1 MGDVVRLIGFVLAAS
16 TVWGQ
21 AAEAARQ
28 SYNEMYKDPAK
39 VYSTAPNAFLVRTVS
54 GRRVGRALDVGMG
67 QGRNALW
74 LAEQG
79 WDVTGIDI
87 SDEGVAQARAEAG
100 RRGLRI
106 KAERVG
112 YAEFAYGEAQWDLIV
127 LCYFLP
133 PDLPA
138 RLLRA
143 LKPGGLIVV
152 EGFHSDTAFVRLL
165 PGGLGNNELI
175 GLFPGLRVLQYED
188 VETPAEWGGLLG
200 SGNRIVRL
208 LAQWPDGKPPGCR
221 FEGRPFQRGETV
233 CWGNLKLRCDA
244 NGWARGESCEN
255 SGKND

>member
-1 MGDVVRLIGFVLAAS
+1 MGEVVRVIVTLLAGA
-16 TVWGQ
+16 TAWGQ

-28 SYNEMYKDPAK
+28 SYNEMYKDTAK
-39 VYSTAPNAFLVRTVS
+39 VYSTAPSSFLVRTVS
-54 GRRVGRALDVGMG
+54 GRKPGRALDVGMG
-67 QGRNALW
+67 QGRNAIW
-74 LAEQG
+74 LAEQA

-100 RRGLRI
+100 RRGLRLR
-106 KAERVG
+106 AERVG
-112 YAEFAYGEAQWDLIV
+112 YADFAYGEAQWDLIV

-133 PDLPA
+133 PDLPV

-143 LKPGGLIVV
+143 LKPGGLVVV

-165 PGGLGNNELI
+165 PGGLGNNELL

-188 VETPAEWGGLLG
+188 VEAPAEWGGMLG

-208 LAQWPDGKPPGCR
+208 LAQRPDDKPTGCR

>member
-1 MGDVVRLIGFVLAAS
+1 VGDVVRLIGFVLAAS

-21 AAEAARQ
+21 AAEAVRQ
-28 SYNEMYKDPAK
+28 SYNQMYKDTAK
-39 VYSTAPNAFLVRTVS
+39 VFSTSPNSFLVRTVS
-54 GRRVGRALDVGMG
+54 GRKTGRALDVGMG

-87 SDEGVAQARAEAG
+87 SDEGVAQTRAEAG
-100 RRGLRI
+100 RRGLRV

-112 YAEFAYGEAQWDLIV
+112 YSEFAYGEAQWDLIV

-133 PDLPA
+133 RDLPE

-143 LKPGGLIVV
+143 LKPGGLVVV

-165 PGGLGNNELI
+165 PGGLENNELI

-188 VETPAEWGGLLG
+188 VETPAEWGGVLG
-200 SGNRIVRL
+200 GGNRIVRL
-208 LAQWPDGKPPGCR
+208 LAQRPDAKPPGCR

-233 CWGNLKLRCDA
+233 WWGNLKLRVEA
-244 NGWARGESCEN
+244 NGCARGEACEN
-255 SGKND
+255 SGEHA